1 MEYYSL
7 TPEIKNKTWIMYLRK
22 SRQDDPTETVEET
35 LSKHENMLQEWARNN
50 LGREIPEDCIYRE
63 IISGGESIDEREEM
77 CKVLASIEDQNVA
90 GIICRDPQRLTRGT
104 LEDCGRLI
112 STLLY
117 TNTMVATLMT
127 TYDFNAKRD
136 IKYFETELMRGRD
149 YLDYTKEV
157 LHIGRESAAKR
168 GCFIGSRPPFGY
180 NRVKIGKDHTL
191 EPNDNAETVRLIFN
205 WYVNDRLSY
214 EQISTRLNDMG
225 IRTALNRSWRK
236 DAIATILNNR
246 HYIGLVIYNRR
257 QKVVTVENGKKRT
270 RRLYMP
276 ENEWLIAEGKHPAI
290 VDKEIFEK
298 AQAII
303 NKHPRIGHDRLLTN
317 QYAGI
322 LVCAKCGKTMV
333 RHPYRRAE
341 DRIECRTKPMCFK
354 SARMDDVTNT
364 LIGALEYAELP
375 DLKQKLKNGDGESA
389 KIQQRHLAKLEEQ
402 MEQYR
407 AQEEKQY
414 DLLETG
420 VYTQVKFEER
430 NAALRQK
437 MDDCASQIQKTKMTI
452 PKAIDLS
459 QKVIA
464 LEEAISALKDDN
476 MPADPKNK
484 ILKSILSRVEFTSS
498 DGDSKSE
505 TSIRLKIFLNL

>member
-1 MEYYSL
+1 MAYYSL
-7 TPEIKNKTWIMYLRK
+7 TPELKNKIWIMYLRK
-22 SRQDDPTETVEET
+22 SRQDDPNESVEEV
-35 LSKHENMLQEWARNN
+35 LAKHETMLQEWARNN

-77 CKVLASIEDQNVA
+77 RKVLAKTEDPNVA
-90 GIICRDPQRLTRGT
+90 GVICRDPQRLTRGS

-127 TYDFNAKRD
+127 TYNFSDKRD
-136 IKYFETELMRGRD
+136 LKYFETELMRGRD
-149 YLDYTKEV
+149 YLDYVKEV
-157 LHIGRESAAKR
+157 LYSGRVASVKR
-168 GCFIGSRPPFGY
+168 GCFIGHRPPFGY
-180 NRVKIGKDHTL
+180 DRVKIGKDHTL
-191 EPNDNAETVRLIFN
+191 TPNDNAEHVKLIFD

-214 EQISTRLNDMG
+214 AQIAAKLNEMG
-225 IRTALNRSWRK
+225 VCTSLNGQWRK
-236 DAIATILNNR
+236 DAISTILHNR
-246 HYIGLVIYNRR
+246 HYIGQVFYNRR
-257 QKVVTVENGKKRT
+257 QKVVTVVNGEKRN
-270 RRLYMP
+270 RRFYMP
-276 ENEWLIAEGKHPAI
+276 EDEWIIAEGKHPAI

-303 NKHPRIGHDRLLTN
+303 NKHPRIGHDRQLTN

-322 LVCAKCGKTMV
+322 LVCAKCGKTLV

-341 DRIECRTKPMCFK
+341 DRLECRTQPMCFK
-354 SARMDDVTNT
+354 SAKVSDVTNA
-364 LIGALEYAELP
+364 LVAALELSELP
-375 DLKQKLKNGDGESA
+375 DLKQKLNNGDGESV

-402 MEQYR
+402 MEQYH

-420 VYTQVKFEER
+420 VYTQAKFEER

-437 MDDCASQIQKTKMTI
+437 MEDCASQIQKTKMNI

-459 QKVIA
+459 KKVIA
-464 LEEAISALKDDN
+464 LEDAISALKDDD
-476 MPADPKNK
+476 MPAEPKNK
-484 ILKSILSRVEFTSS
+484 ILKSILRRVEFASS
-498 DGDSKSE
+498 DGDSKGE
-505 TSIRLKIFLNL
+505 TSITLSVFLNL

>member
-1 MEYYSL
+1 MAYYTL
-7 TPEIKNKTWIMYLRK
+7 TPEIKNKIWIMYLRK
-22 SRQDDPTETVEET
+22 SRQDDPSETVEEV
-35 LSKHENMLQEWARNN
+35 LSKHETQLQEWARNN

-77 CKVLASIEDQNVA
+77 RKVLAKMEDPNVA
-90 GIICRDPQRLTRGT
+90 GVICRDPQRLTRGS

-117 TNTMVATLMT
+117 TNTMVATLMA
-127 TYDFNAKRD
+127 TYNFSDKRD
-136 IKYFETELMRGRD
+136 LKYFETELMRGRD
-149 YLDYTKEV
+149 YLDYVKEV
-157 LHIGRESAAKR
+157 LYLGRVSSVKR
-168 GCFIGSRPPFGY
+168 GCFLGNRPPYGY
-180 NRVKIGKDHTL
+180 DRVKIGKDHTL
-191 EPNDNAETVRLIFN
+191 APNENADTVRLIFD
-205 WYVNDRLSY
+205 WYVNERLSY
-214 EQISTRLNDMG
+214 GKIADRLNEMG
-225 IRTALNRSWRK
+225 VPTALNSAWRK

-246 HYIGLVIYNRR
+246 HYIGQVFYNRR
-257 QKVVTVENGKKRT
+257 QKVVTVENGEKRN

-276 ENEWLIAEGKHPAI
+276 EDEWIIAEGKHPAI
-290 VDKEIFEK
+290 IDKETFEK
-298 AQAII
+298 AQGII
-303 NKHPRIGHDRLLTN
+303 NKHPRIGHDRQLTN

-322 LVCAKCGKTMV
+322 LVCSKCGKTMV
-333 RHPYRRAE
+333 RHPYRRAG
-341 DRIECRTKPMCFK
+341 DRLECRTKPMCYK
-354 SARMDDVTNT
+354 SARVDDVTET
-364 LIGALEYAELP
+364 LIGALEYSELP
-375 DLKQKLKNGDGESA
+375 DLKQKLKNGDGESV

-420 VYTQVKFEER
+420 VYTQAKFEER

-437 MDDCASQIQKTKMTI
+437 MEDCASQIQKTKMTI

-464 LEEAISALKDDN
+464 LEEAISALKDDD

-484 ILKSILSRVEFTSS
+484 ILKSILSRVEFASS
-498 DGDSKSE
+498 DGDSKGE
-505 TSIRLKIFLNL
+505 TSVRLKIFLKL

>member
-1 MEYYSL
+1 MAYYSL
-7 TPEIKNKTWIMYLRK
+7 TPELKNKIWIMYLRK
-22 SRQDDPTETVEET
+22 SRQDDPNESVEEV
-35 LSKHENMLQEWARNN
+35 LAKHETMLQEWARNN

-63 IISGGESIDEREEM
+63 IISGGESLDERDEM
-77 CKVLASIEDQNVA
+77 LKVLAKIEDANVA

-112 STLLY
+112 STLTY
-117 TNTMVATLMT
+117 TNTLVATQNT
-127 TYDFNAKRD
+127 IYNFNDKRD
-136 IKYFETELMRGRD
+136 VKYFEMELMRGRD

-157 LHIGRESAAKR
+157 LYAGRVAAVKR
-168 GCFIGSRPPFGY
+168 GCFIGHRPPFGY
-180 NRVKIGKDHTL
+180 DRVKIGKDHTL
-191 EPNDNAETVRLIFN
+191 VPNGNADIVRLIFD
-205 WYVNDRLSY
+205 WYVNERLSY
-214 EQISTRLNDMG
+214 GIIADKLNEMG
-225 IRTALNRSWRK
+225 VSTALNCMWRK

-246 HYIGLVIYNRR
+246 HYIGQVFYNRR
-257 QKVVTVENGKKRT
+257 QKVVTVENGKKRN

-276 ENEWLIAEGKHPAI
+276 EEEWIIAEGKHPAI

-333 RHPYRRAE
+333 KHPYRRAE
-341 DRIECRTKPMCFK
+341 DRLECRTKPMCFK
-354 SARMDDVTNT
+354 SARVDDVTNT

-375 DLKQKLKNGDGESA
+375 DLKQKLNNGDGESV

-407 AQEEKQY
+407 TQEEKQY

-437 MDDCASQIQKTKMTI
+437 MEDCASQIQKTKMTI

-484 ILKSILSRVEFTSS
+484 ILKSILSRVEFASS
-498 DGDSKSE
+498 DGDSKGE
-505 TSIRLKIFLNL
+505 TSIRLKIFLKL